1 MKKILSILLAVLLIS
16 ISFTSNAQTTGTIY
30 GTSGSTRTGVHTNAD
45 TTYHQWTLSGNINN
59 YDLLTI
65 VLKGTKTSGTV
76 GGTAVPFGSLDGSR
90 WIQIYDKD
98 STSSQSF
105 SDGDNDKVWRF
116 DKTRWTYYRIRVY
129 STGTE
134 VATYSCLLLGRK
146 NPN

>member
-1 MKKILSILLAVLLIS
+1 MKTKIFFILLLA
-16 ISFTSNAQTTGTIY
+16 ISFQLPAFSQSTMTIY

-45 TTYHQWTLSGNINN
+45 TTYQQSDLAGNINN
-59 YDLLTI
+59 FKTISI

-76 GGTAVPFGSLDGSR
+76 GGTAVSFGSLDGSR
-90 WIQIYDKD
+90 WFQIYDKD
-98 STSSQSF
+98 SVSSQSF
-105 SDGDNDKVWRF
+105 SNGDNSMVWQF
-116 DKTRWTYYRIRVY
+116 DDTRWRYYRIRIY